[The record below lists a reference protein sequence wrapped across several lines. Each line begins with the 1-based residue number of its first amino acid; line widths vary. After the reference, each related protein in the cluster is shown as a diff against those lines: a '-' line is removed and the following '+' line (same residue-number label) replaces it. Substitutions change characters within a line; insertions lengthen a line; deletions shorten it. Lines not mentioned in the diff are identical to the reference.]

1 MRLIDADKL
10 TKRFKQLKGVDS
22 LANMFI
28 TDVVK
33 EIQGQPTVE
42 AKEVVH
48 GEWERVGSGS
58 LYDVYECTNCHCP
71 PKWDCLGDNHWKIA
85 FTDFC
90 PQCGAD
96 MRKKV

>member
-42 AKEVVH
+42 AVPVVH
-48 GEWERVGSGS
+48 GEWI
-58 LYDVYECTNCHCP
+58 YNQYHTWECSNCSFHP
-71 PKWDCLGDNHWKIA
+71 FKGFIPKEPGFN
-85 FTDFC
+85 FC
-90 PQCGAD
+90 PNCGAD

>member
-42 AKEVVH
+42 AVPVVH
-48 GEWERVGSGS
+48 GEWIVGSKPRCSVCGKS
-58 LYDVYECTNCHCP
+58 ALREFDREDWLSHVP
-71 PKWDCLGDNHWKIA
+71 S
-85 FTDFC
+85 DFC
-90 PQCGAD
+90 PHCGAD

>member
-33 EIQGQPTVE
+33 EIHNQPTVE

-48 GEWERVGSGS
+48 GEWIDEIDKFMV
-58 LYDVYECTNCHCP
+58 LYKCSECSSNYP
-71 PKWDCLGDNHWKIA
+71 WKKTSAHIVEQ
-85 FTDFC
+85 T
-90 PQCGAD
+90 
-96 MRKKV
+96 

>member
-42 AKEVVH
+42 AVPVVH
-48 GEWERVGSGS
+48 GE
-58 LYDVYECTNCHCP
+58 
-71 PKWDCLGDNHWKIA
+71 
-85 FTDFC
+85 
-90 PQCGAD
+90 
-96 MRKKV
+96 

>member
-1 MRLIDADKL
+1 MGLIDADKL

-42 AKEVVH
+42 AVPVVH
-48 GEWERVGSGS
+48 GEWIYNEN
-58 LYDVYECTNCHCP
+58 YTWECGNCGFLP
-71 PKWDCLGDNHWKIA
+71 FKGYIPEEPGFN
-85 FTDFC
+85 FC
-90 PQCGAD
+90 PNCGAD